1 MKVNNVIPYG
11 HDDDIPDPR
20 KLFKE
25 LNRPAAADLPLFDVP
40 TPYYLIDLRALED
53 NLRLLS
59 AIMDAADCKILL
71 AQKAFSCYPLY
82 PLIGEY
88 LSGTAASG
96 LHEAILGREE
106 MGEDSEVHVYSPAFK
121 DSEFEK
127 LLGVADKII
136 FNSFGQ
142 WNKYRDR
149 LLEHN
154 LCGDRQVSPG
164 LRINPGY
171 SEVEH
176 EIYNPAAPSS
186 RLGISAEQ
194 FKAGMKDGLLE
205 GIEGIHF
212 HSLCE
217 QNADALVNTLDAIEE
232 NFGALPKGLQWV
244 NLGGGHHITR
254 ADYDVKS
261 LLTSIKRVQEATGA
275 EVFLEPGEAIA
286 LDAGF
291 LIAEVLDLVKNVK
304 TTAILDTSAACHM
317 PDVLEMPYTPK
328 CFLAQEMS
336 RSGAF
341 RRHEAAAAGELP
353 YEIRFAGP
361 TCLAGDIIGDYSFAV
376 PPLPGDRIVFLDM
389 AIYTMVKNNTF
400 NGMPLPAIGVYPEDK
415 SLRTLKNFSYED
427 FKGRLG

>member
-1 MKVNNVIPYG
+1 MKANNVIPYG
-11 HDDDIPDPR
+11 HDDDILDPR

-341 RRHEAAAAGELP
+341 RRHEAAAASELP